1 MRPGNIYSIFV
12 MFSASNLIAYL
23 PYLSE
28 AKKNE
33 LKSLWLANSRPFF
46 TCSFLIIVLI

>member
-1 MRPGNIYSIFV
+1 MRPENIYSIFV

-28 AKKNE
+28 ANKK
-33 LKSLWLANSRPFF
+33 
-46 TCSFLIIVLI
+46 